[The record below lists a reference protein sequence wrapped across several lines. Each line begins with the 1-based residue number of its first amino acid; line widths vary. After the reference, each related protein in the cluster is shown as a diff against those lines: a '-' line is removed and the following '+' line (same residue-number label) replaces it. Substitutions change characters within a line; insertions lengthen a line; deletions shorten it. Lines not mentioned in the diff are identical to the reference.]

1 MTQSQNEKDRELLD
15 MCASNRENGWCI
27 DTMGDEGD
35 MLYEIANRLL
45 TERENAEVGYLH
57 DPAKLLNYRDQ
68 HATCFFNKQESWN
81 GIRGIKVI
89 WIPVEEA

>member
-1 MTQSQNEKDRELLD
+1 MTQNEKDRELLD

-45 TERENAEVGYLH
+45 TERENALQLWLVESPETNSGYECSSENE
-57 DPAKLLNYRDQ
+57 DFYDK
-68 HATCFFNKQESWN
+68 
-81 GIRGIKVI
+81 GI
-89 WIPVEEA
+89 WILTEKFEEAE